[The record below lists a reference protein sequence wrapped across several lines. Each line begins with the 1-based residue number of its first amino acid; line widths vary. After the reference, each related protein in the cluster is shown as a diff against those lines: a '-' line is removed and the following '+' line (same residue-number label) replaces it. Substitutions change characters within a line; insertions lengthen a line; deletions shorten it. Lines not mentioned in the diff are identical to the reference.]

1 VPIGPR
7 LLFVAALSALV
18 FSASATAS
26 APANV
31 PCWKLVLQ
39 DSYTGVFDTVYPHA
53 CYRQAI
59 AKIPVVD
66 QIYSNTREEIQAASA
81 AALNGKPYKVPGVGG
96 GTGTNAGAATSGHKS
111 TVPTAIIVLA
121 GVAVALL
128 LIGGGGELWRR
139 SRRS

>member
-1 VPIGPR
+1 
-7 LLFVAALSALV
+7 
-18 FSASATAS
+18 
-26 APANV
+26 V

-96 GTGTNAGAATSGHKS
+96 GTGTNAGAQTPGHKS
-111 TVPTAIIVLA
+111 SVPTAIIVLA